1 MFSKEFSMGIIP
13 PLLSTRASE
22 VSKASRLAL
31 AVAGPVYRY
40 LFRARYPTRY
50 DAHPRKT
57 LDGVKH
63 TCAHRARGNGVRN
76 EVNGTKRRRE
86 IETRTFL
93 LFSTLL
99 SSRETRRDRR
109 KIGGSI
115 DEWEDSMGV
124 CKFNNNL
131 RVNTRL
137 VPDPDTSWENEQAS
151 IVCYVLRPVV
161 SSFVIAGRSWM
172 LSMAG
177 RRQRDNQQQ
186 VGRL

>member
-76 EVNGTKRRRE
+76 EVNGTE
-86 IETRTFL
+86 
-93 LFSTLL
+93 
-99 SSRETRRDRR
+99 RDRHTHLSPFLHASVLQRDKER

-137 VPDPDTSWENEQAS
+137 VPDPDTTWENEQAS